1 MALAL
6 MVILLLTA
14 FGWWLSRSTPLGQQ
28 LGMTLVVLVL
38 GLLVTNITGWKPDQ
52 QAAGWISGPLTSLAI
67 VQLLLAIDLR
77 SVWPDA
83 RRLLVPFVASV
94 LLTLMAVLLSG
105 LVLAPWLGE
114 QLSVLSGVFAA
125 RFTGGSINFVSVAR
139 TLEPPESLLLI
150 ATAASHVAFAIWFAF
165 SIWIGQRWG
174 SLDTASNSE
183 SRAQDQ
189 PQTHKPLS
197 IYGLALFWGVGVLL
211 ASRFLEVLLARV
223 PSILVLTT
231 VALIVAQ
238 LPGRFSRRGCY
249 DEGLLLIQ
257 PFFTVIGLNSP
268 MSGLLGEGLPV
279 LIFATLIV
287 ALQAVGLLLL
297 RRWRRWPLEETLVA
311 SQASI
316 GGPSTALAL
325 ATSFKRPELV
335 LPSVAIG
342 LLGYLVGTYVGLLAS
357 AVLSLPPVT

>member
-1 MALAL
+1 M
-6 MVILLLTA
+6 
-14 FGWWLSRSTPLGQQ
+14 
-28 LGMTLVVLVL
+28 
-38 GLLVTNITGWKPDQ
+38 
-52 QAAGWISGPLTSLAI
+52 
-67 VQLLLAIDLR
+67 
-77 SVWPDA
+77 
-83 RRLLVPFVASV
+83 
-94 LLTLMAVLLSG
+94 
-105 LVLAPWLGE
+105 LAPWLGE

-150 ATAASHVAFAIWFAF
+150 ATAASHVALAIWFAF

-174 SLDTASNSE
+174 SPDTASGGE
-183 SRAQDQ
+183 FRALDQ

-197 IYGLALFWGVGVLL
+197 VYGLALFWGVG
-211 ASRFLEVLLARV
+211 VLLARV

-231 VALIVAQ
+231 VALVVAQ

-257 PFFTVIGLNSP
+257 PFFTVTGLNSP

-287 ALQAVGLLLL
+287 ALQAAGLLLL

-342 LLGYLVGTYVGLLAS
+342 LLGYLVGTYLGLLAS
-357 AVLSLPPVT
+357 AVLSFPPAT

>member
-6 MVILLLTA
+6 VVILVLTVL
-14 FGWWLSRSTPLGQQ
+14 GWWLSRSTPWGQQ

-38 GLLVTNITGWKPDQ
+38 GLLVTNISGWQPDK
-52 QAAGWISGPLTSLAI
+52 QATGWISGPLTSLAI

-77 SVWPDA
+77 RVWPDA
-83 RRLLVPFVASV
+83 RRLLTPFVAAV
-94 LLTLMAVLLSG
+94 LLTLIAVLLSG
-105 LVLAPWLGE
+105 LVVGPWLGE

-139 TLEPPESLLLI
+139 TLDPPESLLLI
-150 ATAASHVAFAIWFAF
+150 ATAASHVAFAIWFAL

-174 SLDTASNSE
+174 EHEPTSSSE
-183 SRAQDQ
+183 FQAQDQ
-189 PQTHKPLS
+189 DHLQPHKPLK
-197 IYGLALFWGVGVLL
+197 IYGLALLWGVAVLG
-211 ASRFLEVLLARV
+211 ASRVLELLFTAV

-268 MSGLLGEGLPV
+268 LHGLLGEGLPV
-279 LIFATLIV
+279 LVFATLIV
-287 ALQAVGLLLL
+287 ALQAVSLLLL
-297 RRWRRWPLEETLVA
+297 SRWRGWPLVETLVA

-342 LLGYLVGTYVGLLAS
+342 LLGYLIGTYLGLLAS
-357 AVLSLPPVT
+357 AVL